1 VSNGNEYS
9 CMLNIK
15 THVLYKFS
23 YVYSMFGMIHVTA
36 GSNFHSCYYRDAA
49 WEREPNAFQDL
60 LIRYSQCDV
69 DCMCPH
75 GREYERI
82 SRFERLFIYIP
93 VCCMHARTQTV
104 ILTQQRILNT
114 VSQRMPI
121 DSVIDI

>member
-1 VSNGNEYS
+1 
-9 CMLNIK
+9 
-15 THVLYKFS
+15 
-23 YVYSMFGMIHVTA
+23 MFGTIHVTA
-36 GSNFHSCYYRDAA
+36 GSKFHYFHSCYYRDAA

-82 SRFERLFIYIP
+82 SRFERLFIYVP
-93 VCCMHARTQTV
+93 VCCMHACTHTNTQTV

-114 VSQRMPI
+114 VSQRMHV